1 MRRMN
6 IDRAVAR
13 VCASASWLALPLVL
27 LLFLQ
32 WPLRDL
38 VQRGSREANDL
49 AQCLF
54 ALYIAVAITAATRAH
69 AHLASD
75 ALARRFSTAW
85 RRRFAQA
92 ARLVGVLPWSLFVLV
107 TMAPQ
112 AWASLRQLEAFP
124 ETYNPGY
131 FVVKLAVVV
140 MALGVLVQ
148 ALLDL
153 RRDPD
158 DAAAPRS

>member
-1 MRRMN
+1 MTA
-6 IDRAVAR
+6 DRILAR
-13 VCASASWLALPLVL
+13 VASWARWLVLPLAL

-32 WPLRDL
+32 WPLREV
-38 VQRGSREANDL
+38 VQHGSREANDF

-54 ALYIAVAITAATRAH
+54 ALYIAVALTAATRAR

-75 ALARRFSTAW
+75 ALARHFSARW
-85 RRRFAQA
+85 RLRFAQG
-92 ARLVGVLPWSLFVLV
+92 ARLLGLLPWSLFVLV

-140 MALGVLVQ
+140 LAAGLLVQ
-148 ALLDL
+148 ALVEFLRDL
-153 RRDPD
+153 RQG
-158 DAAAPRS
+158 DAAS

>member
-1 MRRMN
+1 MQV
-6 IDRAVAR
+6 DRFLSRTLGAAR
-13 VCASASWLALPLVL
+13 WLVLPLALL
-27 LLFLQ
+27 LLLQ
-32 WPLRDL
+32 WPLREI
-38 VQRGSREANDL
+38 VQHGSREANDL

-54 ALYIAVAITAATRAH
+54 ALYIAVALTAATRAR

-75 ALARRFSTAW
+75 ALARRFPARW
-85 RRRFAQA
+85 RTRFAQG
-92 ARLVGVLPWSLFVLV
+92 ARLLGILPWSLFVLV

-140 MALGVLVQ
+140 LAAGMLAQGVI
-148 ALLDL
+148 DL
-153 RRDPD
+153 MRDARAGGT
-158 DAAAPRS
+158 AA